1 VGYLRYSDAVI
12 ALSADGRIAEQ
23 GPTAEVLASGGYVAG
38 LMTGT
43 ESKAGDEAEDVEG
56 EAAAEERPEA
66 PKEEEEVE
74 ERTRDRDV
82 YKYYFK
88 SIGRLNSACF
98 LFGGVCFGVLLKFPG
113 RFAVEGGGCL
123 AGPPVERFWCALLTG
138 VDQCRPVADVVV
150 ELECG
155 ASE

>member
-23 GPTAEVLASGGYVAG
+23 GPTAEVLAGGGYVAG

-113 RFAVEGGGCL
+113 RFAVEGGAVLLDLRLRGS
-123 AGPPVERFWCALLTG
+123 GAL
-138 VDQCRPVADVVV
+138 C
-150 ELECG
+150 
-155 ASE
+155 